1 MDWEPFYSAF
11 RRKDFIPG
19 YEIENRLGG
28 GAFGEVYKARKH
40 SIGKAYAIGD
50 GPAKLIASMTGT
62 KMALRGREDIQ
73 E

>member
-1 MDWEPFYSAF
+1 MRYTIEHGGEPVTVDV
-11 RRKDFIPG
+11 R
-19 YEIENRLGG
+19 RLG
-28 GAFGEVYKARKH
+28 ADRFLVQ
-40 SIGKAYAIGD
+40 IGD